1 MEISF
6 LTPIA
11 GLVALAVILPLI
23 AFVRSEQRTA
33 HVRSLL
39 GLAGPGGSR
48 RLVIGALALL
58 AVLAG
63 IGAAQPVLEQTR
75 EHGTRTDAQA
85 FFLFDTSRS
94 MLASAA
100 QGEPTRFDR
109 ARTASERLRDALSE
123 VPIGVA
129 SVTDRV
135 LPLVFPSPSPDTF
148 DRVMRY
154 SIGVD
159 RPPASEAENK
169 RVSSLNATVA
179 VPERNF
185 FRGGGERRL
194 LVIFTDA
201 ETRRIDS
208 QLLATAFGASAIDT
222 ILIRF
227 GKPGEKVWG
236 PGGGPEPYE
245 PDPTSA
251 AAARSY
257 AAAVGGRAFDENDLD
272 EAIAAARETI
282 GTGRTS
288 VRVEASD
295 VKPLGPFVF
304 LVALAPLS
312 FLLWRRN
319 LV

>member
-23 AFVRSEQRTA
+23 AFVRSEHRTA
-33 HVRSLL
+33 HVRSVL

-48 RLVIGALALL
+48 RLVIAALALL

-63 IGAAQPVLEQTR
+63 VGAAQPVLEQTR

-201 ETRRIDS
+201 ETRRVDS
-208 QLLATAFGASAIDT
+208 QLLRSAFGASAIDT

-236 PGGGPEPYE
+236 AGGSPEPYE

-272 EAIAAARETI
+272 GAIAAARETI